1 MTKLTE
7 LVVGYQETGTGY
19 ETVRR
24 EVEQWVYYYPVTR
37 PGFSQE
43 DCAEFLLYFR
53 GKVPALVYKY
63 THCGRSFEHYLARTL
78 RWQLRSFARVRRRR
92 SRMHELTRAPDIWDG
107 LIGVAESSAGASRVA
122 ETATARLAGAR
133 RPGAPQ
139 GSASRRM
146 VILALKAAVLVSD
159 AQLSEL
165 ARITGY
171 SEEWLRE
178 CRDELEQL
186 VARREGRRTEL
197 RERRNNAFFQV
208 RLAQDELAMTPEEH
222 RRAAI
227 KRELERQNRRLL
239 NARREL
245 ARVPA
250 VPTNGEIS
258 AVLGIPKGTIDSA
271 LHYMKRRLRTWQ
283 SGSAE

>member
-24 EVEQWVYYYPVTR
+24 EVEQWVYYYPASR

-43 DCAEFLLYFR
+43 DCADFLLYFR

-63 THCGRSFEHYLARTL
+63 THYGRSFEHYLARTL

-92 SRMHELTRAPDIWDG
+92 VRMHELTRAPDIWDG
-107 LIGVAESSAGASRVA
+107 LIGVAESSDSASRVA
-122 ETATARLAGAR
+122 ETATRRLAGAR
-133 RPGAPQ
+133 RAGAPQ

-146 VILALKAAVLVSD
+146 VILAMKAAVLVSD
-159 AQLSEL
+159 AQLGEL
-165 ARITGY
+165 ARVTGY

-178 CRDELEQL
+178 CRDELKL
-186 VARREGRRTEL
+186 RVGRRDGRRAEL

-208 RLAQDELAMTPEEH
+208 RLAQDELAMTPEKH

-227 KRELERQNRRLL
+227 HRELERQTRRLL

-250 VPTNGEIS
+250 VPSNGEIS

-283 SGSAE
+283 SRDTQ